1 MEKVIERL
9 VLRMNNLLNEMRG
22 EKFFLEVP
30 TLDRKQDVLDY
41 LEENVKYGSDPSGI
55 GSMYMCLD
63 GSTYEEWLLE
73 LERREDIEYVN
84 KINRCLSKTFFVIRI
99 SDNRIVGMINV
110 RYNIAK
116 EKLGNGFSHIGYGI
130 RPTERGKG
138 YAKMALYLGLIEEQK
153 RGEDRVLIVCAIDNI
168 GSNKTIQALGGKLE
182 ETKLD
187 LSDNIMTN
195 YYWINV
201 DETIKKYSRE
211 YDNKIEKVLIK

>member
-1 MEKVIERL
+1 M
-9 VLRMNNLLNEMRG
+9 
-22 EKFFLEVP
+22 
-30 TLDRKQDVLDY
+30 
-41 LEENVKYGSDPSGI
+41 
-55 GSMYMCLD
+55 
-63 GSTYEEWLLE
+63 
-73 LERREDIEYVN
+73 
-84 KINRCLSKTFFVIRI
+84 IN
-99 SDNRIVGMINV
+99 DNRIVGMINV

-153 RGEDRVLIVCAIDNI
+153 CGEDRVLIVCAIDNI
-168 GSNKTIQALGGKLE
+168 GSNKTIHALGGKLE